1 MAEDKKK
8 EKKLSIKPQDP
19 KKYIELEP
27 KLDTRP
33 IMGET
38 NEPKLSKKAKEIM
51 DAALEEAE
59 DLGEEYLEEKIR
71 VMSFAERIKR
81 AQTMRRFASKI
92 ELAKERAAN
101 RRASPEKIRSRARK
115 RALEII
121 RARIVKNKHYADL
134 PVSEKMAIDKRL
146 QGIPQSVIDRIARK
160 QIQTVKKAEA
170 ERIQKR
176 MHHTVSTS
184 ASSTGHKSTNEAFED
199 RFGGPSIDSLFEDY
213 MEGRLTFEGQDS
225 INEGVYKSKKRPHSL
240 FNKQGTVKFDGRF
253 KLFKKKV
260 NESADYDLDE
270 LTDFIESME
279 EFEEGLASD
288 RVHRAIQ
295 AEKDADRARHQR
307 MLDTAKRTDERRKQ
321 LLQREDNDIV
331 KAIAD
336 REAKHKMLANALKDY
351 ADKVKNMKY
360 EPREKKEAIAK
371 KIIDKYAIKGFSHS
385 DLMNLGR
392 RVKTARHYE
401 KAYANFDAWESYD
414 PAKNNPSDREWGSDS
429 LTKTYKKATP
439 GQHIEEAEKPKG
451 LWYNIH
457 QRRKKGLR
465 PKRPGEEGYP
475 KTLDI
480 EETVT
485 GGFTGKVNT
494 PNVKVRMAD
503 GTTRSMPAPK
513 SASSKDGGE

>member
-33 IMGET
+33 IMGEDQ
-38 NEPKLSKKAKEIM
+38 KLSKKAKEIL
-51 DAALEEAE
+51 DAALEEDESLDE
-59 DLGEEYLEEKIR
+59 DYLEEKIR
-71 VMSFAERIKR
+71 PMSFAERIKR

-101 RRASPEKIRSRARK
+101 RRASPEKIRARARK
-115 RALEII
+115 RALDII
-121 RARIVKNKHYADL
+121 RARILKNKHYADL
-134 PVSEKMAIDKRL
+134 PVSEKIAIDKRL
-146 QGIPQSVIDRIARK
+146 QGIPQSTIDRIAKR
-160 QIQTVKKAEA
+160 QIQSVKKAEA

-184 ASSTGHKSTNEAFED
+184 ASSTGHKTTNEAFED
-199 RFGGPSIDSLFEDY
+199 YFGFDEQDLNTMFEDY
-213 MEGRLTFEGQDS
+213 MEGRLSFDGQDALDES
-225 INEGVYKSKKRPHSL
+225 TYKTKRPHTL
-240 FNKQGTVKFDGRF
+240 FNKEGTVKFDGRF
-253 KLFKKKV
+253 KLFRKKV
-260 NESADYDLDE
+260 NESADYDIGE
-270 LTDFIESME
+270 LADFIESME
-279 EFEEGLASD
+279 EVEEGLASD
-288 RVHRAIQ
+288 RIHRAIQ
-295 AEKDADRARHQR
+295 AEKEADRIRHQR

-321 LLQREDNDIV
+321 LLQREGNDYT
-331 KAIAD
+331 KSIAD
-336 REAKHKMLANALKDY
+336 RELKHKALANALKDY
-351 ADKVKNMKY
+351 ASKVKDMKY

-371 KIIDKYAIKGFSHS
+371 KIIDKYAVKGFSHR
-385 DLMNLGR
+385 DLMNLNR
-392 RVKTARHYE
+392 RVKTAKHYE
-401 KAYANFDAWESYD
+401 KAWSNFDAWESYD
-414 PAKNNPSDREWGSDS
+414 PATNKPSDREWGTDS

-465 PKRPGEEGYP
+465 PLRPGEKGYP

-503 GTTRSMPAPK
+503 GSIRNMPAPK